1 MLGNAEQAIPRR
13 AMQCGQLIDAVTHF
27 LSRQP

>member
-13 AMQCGQLIDAVTHF
+13 AMQCGQFDAMTRF